1 MKNKKTLKRT
11 LSLIKPYGFFVAVS
25 TLCAIVSVAS
35 TLLIPYFTADAIDNM
50 ISAGE
55 VFYDGVLKAAA
66 LVGITAVLSAL
77 AQYFLS
83 VSNNKVAYGISA
95 DIRDKLSLKL
105 QALPLSYLDKH
116 PSGDLISR
124 IITDVESFS
133 DGLLMGFT
141 QLFTAVITVVATVVI
156 MLIINPLIA
165 VTVLILTPMSLFVAR
180 FIALKTHKYF
190 VSQAVVRGKQTAL
203 INELIAGQREVKAFG
218 HEKES
223 LNDFEKIN
231 NELQKVTMNATFF
244 SSLVNPSTRLVNNI
258 VYAFVALISGF
269 SALSGAIT
277 VGQISIFLSYASQ
290 YAKPFNDI
298 SAVVT
303 EMQNALT
310 CAARVF
316 ELLDEDE
323 EPKEAE
329 TPSDPERTGV
339 AELQNVFFSYNKEKP
354 FIENLTIKAKKGQTV
369 AIVGPTGC
377 GKTTIIN
384 LLMRFYD
391 ADKGVIKVD
400 GEDIQNMTR
409 HNLRSR
415 YTMVLQDTWLFKGSV
430 KENIAYGKP
439 DATDE
444 EIENAARASYAHSF
458 IKRLPMGYD
467 TLITD
472 GGSNLSAG
480 QRQLLCIA
488 RVMLCRPPML
498 ILDEATSSIDTR
510 TELKIRK
517 AFSTLMKDR
526 TSFVVAHRLSTVK
539 EADIILVMKD
549 GKIIEKGS
557 HDELMAQNGFY
568 NKLYNSQFEVI

>member
-1 MKNKKTLKRT
+1 MKNKETLKRT

-66 LVGITAVLSAL
+66 LIGITAVLSAL

-141 QLFTAVITVVATVVI
+141 QLFTAVITVVATIVI

-165 VTVLILTPMSLFVAR
+165 LTVLILTPMSLFVAR

-316 ELLDEDE
+316 ELLDEEE

-329 TPSDPERTGV
+329 NPSDPERTGV
-339 AELQNVFFSYNKEKP
+339 AELKNVFFSYNKEKP

-458 IKRLPMGYD
+458 IKRLPLGYD

-488 RVMLCRPPML
+488 RAMLCRPPML